1 MILKNKKFIII
12 ILLFVATQKTISSQL
27 KIFQTLATKFKALD
41 NIQKFGI
48 LGITLNTPF
57 IIYNYIQLKN
67 FKKKLYYTTIKLN
80 IELYNLEIKNKTEE
94 IEKNIELKELITK
107 NNNKLDVLIKDLN
120 QKIITKQ
127 DFILNKYN
135 KATINLEK
143 YSEDSK
149 QIDILSQEKE
159 ELRKEH
165 KKNVASF
172 NNLDN
177 YINNLR
183 KDIKSHEINII
194 NLNTKIKNFVN

>member
-1 MILKNKKFIII
+1 MFLKNKKFIALIMPLMLQA
-12 ILLFVATQKTISSQL
+12 ILNSYFSRTI
-27 KIFQTLATKFKALD
+27 TKFKALN

-57 IIYNYIQLKN
+57 IIYNYIQWKN
-67 FKKKLYYTTIKLN
+67 FEKKLYYTTIKLN

-135 KATINLEK
+135 KAPINLEK

-149 QIDILSQEKE
+149 QIDILSQQIEK
-159 ELRKEH
+159 LRKEH
-165 KKNVASF
+165 KNNVASF
-172 NNLDN
+172 NNLEKS
-177 YINNLR
+177 INNLI